1 MMWDTQVVNKVK
13 EEVGQFSISCKSTSV
28 SNQFVWAFTGVY
40 GHNSLR
46 DRRFL

>member
-1 MMWDTQVVNKVK
+1 MMWDTQVVNKVE
-13 EEVGQFSISCKSTSV
+13 EEVGQFWISCKSTSV

-40 GHNSLR
+40 GPNSLR